1 MMRTTIQIRTNPV
14 GDAVLHASRQVWLA
28 SLGAAVV
35 SREWAQAEAVNVFRT
50 LVKEGTAVESKTI
63 RMVGDRVENSFA
75 TANSL
80 WKHARSTV
88 QSTVRQ
94 AADTAVTI
102 VQNNLPKSLP
112 KVTLPAMLA
121 PTKAKAA
128 AKKRATKAKRA
139 AKTRATQAKRTAKTR
154 TAPAVKRA
162 KRGARAATKK

>member
-1 MMRTTIQIRTNPV
+1 MMRTTIQLRTSPV

-35 SREWAQAEAVNVFRT
+35 SREWAQAEAGNVFRT

-63 RMVGDRVENSFA
+63 RMVGDRLENSFA

-88 QSTVRQ
+88 QSTVRH

-112 KVTLPAMLA
+112 KVTLPAMLTPA
-121 PTKAKAA
+121 KPKAA
-128 AKKRATKAKRA
+128 ARKRATKAKRV
-139 AKTRATQAKRTAKTR
+139 AKTR
-154 TAPAVKRA
+154 TAPVVKRA
-162 KRGARAATKK
+162 KRAGRAATKK

>member
-1 MMRTTIQIRTNPV
+1 MMRTTTHIRTNPV

-35 SREWAQAEAVNVFRT
+35 SREWAQAEAGNVFRT

-63 RMVGDRVENSFA
+63 RMVGDRIENSFA

-80 WKHARSTV
+80 WKQARSTV

-94 AADTAVTI
+94 AAYTAVTI
-102 VQNNLPKSLP
+102 VQNNIPRSLP

-121 PTKAKAA
+121 PTKARTAARKA
-128 AKKRATKAKRA
+128 AKKPATKAKRA
-139 AKTRATQAKRTAKTR
+139 AKAR

>member
-1 MMRTTIQIRTNPV
+1 MMRTTIQLRTSPV

-35 SREWAQAEAVNVFRT
+35 SREWAQAEAGNVFRT

-63 RMVGDRVENSFA
+63 RMVGDRLENSFA

-112 KVTLPAMLA
+112 KVTLPAMLT
-121 PTKAKAA
+121 PAKAEGRGQEA
-128 AKKRATKAKRA
+128 RDEGEAGREDACRSGGEAREA
-139 AKTRATQAKRTAKTR
+139 RRTGCHEEVILR
-154 TAPAVKRA
+154 
-162 KRGARAATKK
+162 